1 MASRMPLIKQIT
13 YMQMLY
19 IKLLI
24 RFTFMLLVIMAS
36 VPLCSAN
43 TRFIDQ
49 FQIAPIIN
57 EAIAGRITEYY
68 SEDIPLPLE
77 QQKIELLNLQS
88 QLDNL
93 ASTHSDRAIYW
104 FLKGLHQK
112 NIASYYIEKN
122 NVSLANNH
130 MNNKNTAF
138 KKALELSK
146 LPDNQL
152 SAAIFSTMKHG
163 LPQDLKIEAT
173 KNELALGGNGESD
186 SYYWYLHWSN
196 IDQLEKAGRKEE
208 AQAAYKKM
216 QKELQRSDMDMSVYN
231 SLTKKI
237 ETETLGKPAPKTP
250 NTSPPPEKKVQAPE
264 KKDSPKKYETKYI
277 IILSVILLSVLVVIA
292 VTIYEL
298 IQKRKKIVKRMTS

>member
-1 MASRMPLIKQIT
+1 
-13 YMQMLY
+13 MQMLY

-24 RFTFMLLVIMAS
+24 RITFGLFAIIAS
-36 VPLCSAN
+36 IPLCSAN
-43 TRFIDQ
+43 TRFIEQ
-49 FQIAPIIN
+49 FQVAPIID

-68 SEDIPLPLE
+68 SKDIPLPLE

-88 QLDNL
+88 QLDSL
-93 ASTHSDRAIYW
+93 ARTHSDKAIYW
-104 FLKGLHQK
+104 FIKGLHQK

-122 NVSLANNH
+122 NMSLANNH
-130 MNNKNTAF
+130 MNNKNMAF
-138 KKALELSK
+138 KKTLELEK
-146 LPDNQL
+146 LPGNQL

-173 KNELALGGNGESD
+173 KNEIALGGNGESD

-196 IDQLEKAGRKEE
+196 IDQLEKSGRKEE
-208 AQAAYKKM
+208 AQAAYRKM

-237 ETETLGKPAPKTP
+237 ETETLGKPAPKASP
-250 NTSPPPEKKVQAPE
+250 PPPPEKSIQAPE
-264 KKDSPKKYETKYI
+264 KKDTPKKYETKYI